1 MDDSK
6 LPPVTQ
12 PNQPESLPAFSQHQE
27 PENPDESPD
36 LMSKNENLYIRQLD
50 AHQREIRLLSFAATA
65 DVDDSI
71 LLELC
76 YVSLN
81 DYPYF
86 EYDALSYTWGNPV
99 LESQRN
105 ESALVDCLPQSFITT
120 PIQENGQNVETRQ
133 GILSTI
139 WVNGQQHEVTENLFS
154 ALGRLR
160 QIDRKHFLWVDAICI
175 NQEDLRERTDQVKL
189 MGDIYRNAKEVLIW
203 LGDENGTTDSEMAMD
218 LLEHLWTS
226 FGDFVEDD
234 LDEGVQEV
242 WNQLETDLDAMERP
256 GAKRF
261 EDTLGTVTK
270 FAQVQ
275 TAWINNIDFFSL
287 TVRCDQRAWD
297 SVARLL
303 TRSWF
308 WRVWTFQEKMLAEV
322 STVLVGT
329 KSISWVH
336 LSTAMTAIM
345 IHDNLCDKTPVL
357 PKGEYA
363 YFQQSNSLSLR
374 VLERGIDFTGRGLF
388 DLVRETQQRQCKDPR
403 DKIYGILGT
412 VIENDPGFIHLVRM
426 VDYEAVSTQ
435 VLYTEF
441 ARFYIQDQGDLRIL
455 QCCNFSLANIE
466 GLPTWVPDWTTVPNG
481 TILASRAYRA
491 AGEFKGIV
499 EHDNDTSE
507 ISIWGV
513 VIDKIKLLA
522 PLAYQKETQ
531 ALLSGGHLSMGAKV
545 LEAFAAVYLAASGSH
560 SDLHGLEGKW
570 LELSRVIK
578 WHTLYISG
586 ETYAEAYWRTLV
598 GDRNPNSRF
607 HVNDRLPREVLMSNA
622 MDTCTSQKPI
632 PDDFQPNE
640 PNLEIRYK
648 NFTSPYL
655 TKIWGTTATKRFF
668 LTERGFMGLA
678 TENAKEGD
686 VAVVLLGGNVP
697 FLLREN
703 GDHYE
708 MVGESYGM
716 GPFRSSVEEKDILT
730 ESLPSTWLHGWQ
742 NHRYDE
748 RRRATSLL
756 HPPIDAHSVS
766 NREDVDITGVMLVA
780 LAYSTDAEMVE
791 LALNK
796 RKHRIIVQVVEAAR
810 ENKQYHL
817 EVLNLLLSKIDSSLF
832 DRQ

>member
-36 LMSKNENLYIRQLD
+36 LMSKNENLYVRQLN

-71 LLELC
+71 VLELC

-120 PIQENGQNVETRQ
+120 PIQENGPNVETRQ
-133 GILSTI
+133 SILSTI

-261 EDTLGTVTK
+261 EDTLGIVTK

-308 WRVWTFQEKMLAEV
+308 WRVWTFQAEV

-336 LSTAMTAIM
+336 LSTA
-345 IHDNLCDKTPVL
+345 
-357 PKGEYA
+357 
-363 YFQQSNSLSLR
+363 
-374 VLERGIDFTGRGLF
+374 
-388 DLVRETQQRQCKDPR
+388 
-403 DKIYGILGT
+403 
-412 VIENDPGFIHLVRM
+412 
-426 VDYEAVSTQ
+426 
-435 VLYTEF
+435 
-441 ARFYIQDQGDLRIL
+441 
-455 QCCNFSLANIE
+455 
-466 GLPTWVPDWTTVPNG
+466 
-481 TILASRAYRA
+481 
-491 AGEFKGIV
+491 
-499 EHDNDTSE
+499 
-507 ISIWGV
+507 
-513 VIDKIKLLA
+513 
-522 PLAYQKETQ
+522 
-531 ALLSGGHLSMGAKV
+531 
-545 LEAFAAVYLAASGSH
+545 
-560 SDLHGLEGKW
+560 
-570 LELSRVIK
+570 
-578 WHTLYISG
+578 
-586 ETYAEAYWRTLV
+586 
-598 GDRNPNSRF
+598 
-607 HVNDRLPREVLMSNA
+607 
-622 MDTCTSQKPI
+622 
-632 PDDFQPNE
+632 
-640 PNLEIRYK
+640 
-648 NFTSPYL
+648 
-655 TKIWGTTATKRFF
+655 
-668 LTERGFMGLA
+668 
-678 TENAKEGD
+678 
-686 VAVVLLGGNVP
+686 
-697 FLLREN
+697 
-703 GDHYE
+703 
-708 MVGESYGM
+708 
-716 GPFRSSVEEKDILT
+716 
-730 ESLPSTWLHGWQ
+730 
-742 NHRYDE
+742 
-748 RRRATSLL
+748 
-756 HPPIDAHSVS
+756 
-766 NREDVDITGVMLVA
+766 
-780 LAYSTDAEMVE
+780 
-791 LALNK
+791 
-796 RKHRIIVQVVEAAR
+796 
-810 ENKQYHL
+810 
-817 EVLNLLLSKIDSSLF
+817 
-832 DRQ
+832 